1 MNKRRQRLY
10 AEFKIQLLNDL
21 YEETQDLMQNPTL
34 YSFTD
39 LLIAEGLNTLVTK
52 MMVPDLLDEETDAYT
67 P

>member
-39 LLIAEGLNTLVTK
+39 LLIAEGLNTLVPK

-67 P
+67 S

>member
-67 P
+67 S